1 MMDNQA
7 GAARIQANRADQ
19 RIDLERRAET
29 ISQLGLA
36 PQHWQL
42 QSRPAGAA
50 VTQSQL
56 PIAAGHER
64 RQRHRVAH
72 ATRKGQIA
80 EVTRIHGLELDGKR
94 YNRGIGR
101 IPYK

>member
-1 MMDNQA
+1 MMDDQA
-7 GAARIQANRADQ
+7 GAARIQANRADL

-29 ISQLGLA
+29 IGQPGLA

-50 VTQSQL
+50 VAQTQL
-56 PIAAGHER
+56 PIAAGQER
-64 RQRHRVAH
+64 RQSHMAAH

-94 YNRGIGR
+94 YNRGIGL
-101 IPYK
+101 IPHK